1 MSARTRKSKPTAQN
15 LLEAYMQAVLDSG
28 RFPATVY
35 AFCKERDWEES
46 DFYEHF
52 GSLDGVRRAVWTA
65 FFEQASQRLEQSPDF
80 LAAPAREKVLGFFFT
95 FFEVLGLNRSYALF
109 DLEQGRRGPARFE
122 RLSGLRKPL
131 RELAGAWFADAPAS
145 QKWGEARQRLLA
157 EGFWAQL
164 LFLLDFWMHDQS
176 AGFAKT
182 DAAIEKSVNV
192 IFDLLDH
199 APFERVIDFGK
210 FLVQERFS

>member
-1 MSARTRKSKPTAQN
+1 MPARTRKSKPTANN

-28 RFPATVY
+28 QFPATVY
-35 AFCKERDWEES
+35 AFCKEQGWEES
-46 DFYEHF
+46 DFYEQF
-52 GSLDGVRRAVWTA
+52 GSLDGLRRTVWTA
-65 FFEQASQRLEQSPDF
+65 FFEQAVRRLEQSPDF
-80 LAAPAREKVLGFFFT
+80 QAAPAREKVLGFFYT
-95 FFEVLGLNRSYALF
+95 FFEVLALNRSYALF
-109 DLEQGRRGPARFE
+109 DLEHGRRGPARFE

-131 RELAGAWFADAPAS
+131 RDLAGTWLADAPGS
-145 QKWGEARQRLLA
+145 GKWVEARQRLVA

-182 DAAIEKSVNV
+182 DAAIEKSVHV
-192 IFDLLDH
+192 LFDLLDH
-199 APFERVIDFGK
+199 TPLERVIDFGK